1 MVPATILGVCIH
13 FFPYS
18 PRWLVMADRHEDSL
32 RALAR
37 LRRRPSTDEKVQ
49 LEWRSIIGEIAFQR
63 EIAQKEHPG
72 ANGFRLEVA
81 RWLDLFKKK
90 TWRRTAAAVG
100 ICFFTQFSGIV
111 RCNSSYDNN
120 IVADGRR
127 TLSSTTLQPSSRALV
142 RLPT

>member
-18 PRWLVMADRHEDSL
+18 PRWLVMVDRHEDSL

-37 LRRRPSTDEKVQ
+37 LRRRPTEDEKVQ

-63 EIAQKEHPG
+63 EVAQKEHPG
-72 ANGFRLEVA
+72 ASGFQLEVS
-81 RWLDLFKKK
+81 RWLDLFKKN

-111 RCNSSYDNN
+111 RRQAGDDRRIIAN
-120 IVADGRR
+120 RPR
-127 TLSSTTLQPSSRALV
+127 TLLSTMHQHCSRASANL
-142 RLPT
+142 RT